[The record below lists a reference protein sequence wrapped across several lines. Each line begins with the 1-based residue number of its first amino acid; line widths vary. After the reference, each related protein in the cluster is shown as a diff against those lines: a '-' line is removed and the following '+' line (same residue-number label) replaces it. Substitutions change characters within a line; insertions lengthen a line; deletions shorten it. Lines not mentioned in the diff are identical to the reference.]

1 MNSMS
6 ILGENMLEE
15 LKTLI
20 KNPKLMIT
28 MIGVALVPALY
39 NLSFLGSMWDPYGRV
54 NDLPIAVVNHD
65 KPAKRADKSLTI
77 GNDMV
82 DKMSKSKDLEYHFV
96 SAKQAQEG
104 LKEGD
109 YYMVITLPED
119 LSQRAATLLNPEPQK
134 LTIRYQTSKGH
145 GMVAAKMGETAMAK
159 LKESV
164 SQNITKTY
172 TSAVFSSMTDLQSG
186 LKEASA
192 GSQALASGAK
202 TAQAGSQTLS
212 TNLAALTGASQQFQ
226 QGTGRLTSGLTTY
239 TDGVNQVKNGLGTL
253 STDIPNYL
261 NGVSRLSQGASQ
273 LNQGL
278 SQLTQATT
286 LSDEKAKGIQSL
298 IVGLPVLNQGIQ
310 QLNTELSTLQPPNLN
325 ADELGNSLGA
335 IAQAAKQVIAEETAA
350 QNEEL
355 SDLQATSVYQSLT
368 AEQQGELAA
377 ALSQSDKSQTV
388 SAAQTILSSVQ
399 TLSTSLQSLS
409 QEDQS
414 KQLEQLKEAV
424 AQIANQSNQALPG
437 ASSALTELST
447 GLAKVNGSL
456 NQQVLPGS
464 NQLTTGLAQ
473 LNRYNTAIGS
483 GVIKLSEGANALS
496 SKSGELLDGSHQLS
510 EGATKLAD
518 GSSQLSQGGH
528 QLTSGLTELSTGL
541 STLNGSLAKASQQLS
556 LVSVTDKNAKAV
568 AKPLVLNEKDK
579 DGVKTNGIGMAPYMI
594 AVSLMVVALSTN
606 VIFANSLSGRSVKD
620 KWDWAKQKFV
630 INGFIST
637 MGSIVLYLAIQLLG
651 FEARYGMETL
661 GFIML
666 SGWTFMALVTALV
679 GWDDRYGSFASLVM
693 LLLQVGSSGGS
704 YPIEL
709 SGAFFQKLHPF
720 LPMTYVV
727 SGLRQTISLSGHIG
741 VEVKVLTGFLL
752 AFMVLALL
760 IYRPKKTV

>member
-1 MNSMS
+1 
-6 ILGENMLEE
+6 MLEE
-15 LKTLI
+15 LKALI
-20 KNPKLMIT
+20 KNPKLIIT

-54 NDLPIAVVNHD
+54 NDLPIAVVNQD
-65 KPAKRADKSLTI
+65 KPAKMADESLTI
-77 GNDMV
+77 GDDMV
-82 DKMSKSKDLEYHFV
+82 DKMSKNKELDYHFV
-96 SAKQAQEG
+96 SSKSAQKG
-104 LKEGD
+104 LKKGD

-119 LSQRAATLLNPEPQK
+119 LSQRATTLLNPEPQK

-145 GMVAAKMGETAMAK
+145 GMVAAKMGETAMTK

-164 SQNITKTY
+164 SQNITKIY
-172 TSAVFSSMTDLQSG
+172 TSAVFSSMTELQSG
-186 LKEASA
+186 LKEAST

-212 TNLAALTGASQQFQ
+212 TNLVALTNASQQFQ

-261 NGVSRLSQGASQ
+261 NGVSRLSQGAFQ

-310 QLNTELSTLQPPNLN
+310 QLNTELSTMETPNLN

-355 SDLQATSVYQSLT
+355 SALQATSVYQSLT

-377 ALSQSDKSQTV
+377 ALNQSDKSQTV

-399 TLSTSLQSLS
+399 TLSTGLRTLS
-409 QEDQS
+409 QGNNLA
-414 KQLEQLKEAV
+414 QLDQLKSAV
-424 AQIANQSNQALPG
+424 SQIASQSNQALPG
-437 ASSALTELST
+437 ASSALSELSM
-447 GLAKVNGSL
+447 GLSKVNGSL

-473 LNRYNTAIGS
+473 LNGYNTTIGS
-483 GVIKLSEGANALS
+483 GVTKLSEGATALS
-496 SKSGELLDGSHQLS
+496 TKSGELLNGSQQLS
-510 EGATKLAD
+510 EGAGKLAD
-518 GSSQLSQGGH
+518 GSFQLSQGGN
-528 QLTSGLTELSTGL
+528 QLTSGLTDLSTGL

-556 LVSVTDKNAKAV
+556 LVSVQDKNARAV
-568 AKPLVLNEKDK
+568 SKPVLLNEKDR
-579 DGVKTNGIGMAPYMI
+579 DDVKTNGIGMAPYMI

-606 VIFANSLSGRSVKD
+606 VIFANSLSGRPVKN
-620 KWDWAKQKFV
+620 KWDWAKQKLV

-637 MGSIVLYLAIQLLG
+637 VGSIILYLAIQLLG
-651 FEARYGMETL
+651 FEAHYGMKTL
-661 GFIML
+661 GFIIL
-666 SGWTFMALVTALV
+666 SGWTLMALVTALV

-709 SGAFFQKLHPF
+709 SGAFFQTLHPF

-727 SGLRQTISLSGHIG
+727 SGLRQTISLDGNIG
-741 VEVKVLTGFLL
+741 LEIKVLTGFLL
-752 AFMVLALL
+752 AFMMLALL

>member
-1 MNSMS
+1 MS

-119 LSQRAATLLNPEPQK
+119 LSQRAATLLNTEPQK

-273 LNQGL
+273 LDQGL

-355 SDLQATSVYQSLT
+355 SALQATSVYQSLT

-606 VIFANSLSGRSVKD
+606 VIFANSLSGRPVKD

>member
-1 MNSMS
+1 
-6 ILGENMLEE
+6 
-15 LKTLI
+15 
-20 KNPKLMIT
+20 PKLMIT

-82 DKMSKSKDLEYHFV
+82 NKMSKSKDLEYHFV

-192 GSQALASGAK
+192 GSQTLASGAK

-310 QLNTELSTLQPPNLN
+310 QLNTELSTLQPPNLT

-355 SDLQATSVYQSLT
+355 SALQTTSVYQSLT

-483 GVIKLSEGANALS
+483 GVIKLSEGTNALS

-606 VIFANSLSGRSVKD
+606 VIFANSLSGRPVKD

>member
-1 MNSMS
+1 
-6 ILGENMLEE
+6 MLEE

-65 KPAKRADKSLTI
+65 KPAKRADRSLTI

-335 IAQAAKQVIAEETAA
+335 IAQAAKKVIAEETAA

-355 SDLQATSVYQSLT
+355 SALQATSVYQSLT

-606 VIFANSLSGRSVKD
+606 VIFANSLSGRPVKD

-741 VEVKVLTGFLL
+741 VEVKILTGFLL
-752 AFMVLALL
+752 AFMVLSLL

>member
-1 MNSMS
+1 
-6 ILGENMLEE
+6 MLEE

-119 LSQRAATLLNPEPQK
+119 LSQRAATLLNTEPQK

-261 NGVSRLSQGASQ
+261 NGVSRLSQRASQ

-355 SDLQATSVYQSLT
+355 SALQATSVYQSLT

-606 VIFANSLSGRSVKD
+606 VIFANSLSGRPVKD

>member
-1 MNSMS
+1 
-6 ILGENMLEE
+6 MLEE

-310 QLNTELSTLQPPNLN
+310 QLNTELSTLHPPNLN

-350 QNEEL
+350 QNEQL
-355 SDLQATSVYQSLT
+355 SALQATSVYQSLT

-606 VIFANSLSGRSVKD
+606 VIFANSLSGRPVKD

>member
-1 MNSMS
+1 
-6 ILGENMLEE
+6 MLEE

-65 KPAKRADKSLTI
+65 KPAKRVDKSLTI

-192 GSQALASGAK
+192 GSQTLASGAK

-355 SDLQATSVYQSLT
+355 SALQATSVYQSLT

-414 KQLEQLKEAV
+414 KHLEQLKEAV

-483 GVIKLSEGANALS
+483 GVIKLSEGTNALS

-606 VIFANSLSGRSVKD
+606 VIFANSLSGRPVKD

-666 SGWTFMALVTALV
+666 TGWTFMALVTALV

-709 SGAFFQKLHPF
+709 SGAFFQKLYPF

>member
-1 MNSMS
+1 
-6 ILGENMLEE
+6 MLEE

-355 SDLQATSVYQSLT
+355 SALQATSVYQSLT

-606 VIFANSLSGRSVKD
+606 VIFANSLSGRPVKD

-727 SGLRQTISLSGHIG
+727 SGLRQTISLLGHIG

>member
-1 MNSMS
+1 
-6 ILGENMLEE
+6 MLEE

-253 STDIPNYL
+253 STDLPNYL

-355 SDLQATSVYQSLT
+355 SALQATSVYQSLT

-388 SAAQTILSSVQ
+388 SAVQTILSSVQ

-483 GVIKLSEGANALS
+483 GVIKLSEGTNALS

-518 GSSQLSQGGH
+518 SSSQLSQGGH

-606 VIFANSLSGRSVKD
+606 VIFANSLSGRPVKD

-709 SGAFFQKLHPF
+709 SGAFFQTLHPF

-752 AFMVLALL
+752 AFMVLSLL

>member
-1 MNSMS
+1 
-6 ILGENMLEE
+6 MLEE

-164 SQNITKTY
+164 SQKITKTY

-202 TAQAGSQTLS
+202 TAQMGSQMLS
-212 TNLAALTGASQQFQ
+212 DNLAGLSSASWQFQ
-226 QGTGRLTSGLTTY
+226 QGTNRLTSGLTAY
-239 TDGVNQVKNGLGTL
+239 TAGVSQVKDGLGQL
-253 STDIPNYL
+253 STDMPVYL

-273 LNQGL
+273 LNHGL
-278 SQLTQATT
+278 VQLTQSTT
-286 LSDEKAKGIQSL
+286 LSDDKAKRIQSL
-298 IVGLPVLNQGIQ
+298 EVGLPVLNQGIQ

-350 QNEEL
+350 QNEQL
-355 SDLQATSVYQSLT
+355 SALQATSVYQSLT

-399 TLSTSLQSLS
+399 TLSTGLQILS
-409 QEDQS
+409 QGNS
-414 KQLEQLKEAV
+414 LAQLDQLKAAV
-424 AQIANQSNQALPG
+424 SQIASQSNQALPG
-437 ASSALTELST
+437 ASSALSELSM
-447 GLAKVNGSL
+447 GLSKVNGSL

-518 GSSQLSQGGH
+518 GSSQLSQGSH

-606 VIFANSLSGRSVKD
+606 VIFANSLSGRPVKD

>member
-1 MNSMS
+1 
-6 ILGENMLEE
+6 MLEE

-192 GSQALASGAK
+192 GSQTLASGAK

-355 SDLQATSVYQSLT
+355 SALQATSVYQSLT
-368 AEQQGELAA
+368 TEQQGELAA

-606 VIFANSLSGRSVKD
+606 VIFANSLSGRPVKD

-752 AFMVLALL
+752 AFMVLSLL

>member
-1 MNSMS
+1 
-6 ILGENMLEE
+6 MLEE

-335 IAQAAKQVIAEETAA
+335 IAQAAKQVITEETAA

-355 SDLQATSVYQSLT
+355 SALQATSVYQSLT

-437 ASSALTELST
+437 ASSTLTELST

-606 VIFANSLSGRSVKD
+606 VIFANSLSGRPVKD

>member
-1 MNSMS
+1 MS

-104 LKEGD
+104 LKKGD

-119 LSQRAATLLNPEPQK
+119 LSQRATTLLNPEPQK

-145 GMVAAKMGETAMAK
+145 GMVAAKMGETAMTK

-164 SQNITKTY
+164 SQNITKIY
-172 TSAVFSSMTDLQSG
+172 TSAVFRSMTDLQSG

-355 SDLQATSVYQSLT
+355 SALQATSVYQSLT

-483 GVIKLSEGANALS
+483 GVIKLSEGTNALS
-496 SKSGELLDGSHQLS
+496 SKSGELLDDSHQLS

-518 GSSQLSQGGH
+518 SSSQLSQGGH

-606 VIFANSLSGRSVKD
+606 VIFANSLSGRPVKD

>member
-1 MNSMS
+1 
-6 ILGENMLEE
+6 MLEE

-355 SDLQATSVYQSLT
+355 SALQATSVYQSLT

-606 VIFANSLSGRSVKD
+606 VIFANSLSGRPVKH

>member
-1 MNSMS
+1 
-6 ILGENMLEE
+6 MLEE
-15 LKTLI
+15 LKALI
-20 KNPKLMIT
+20 KNPKLIMT

-54 NDLPIAVVNHD
+54 NDLPIAVVNQD
-65 KPAKRADKSLTI
+65 KPAKMADESLTI
-77 GNDMV
+77 GDDMV
-82 DKMSKSKDLEYHFV
+82 DKMSKNKELDYHFV
-96 SAKQAQEG
+96 SSKSAQKG
-104 LKEGD
+104 LKKGD

-119 LSQRAATLLNPEPQK
+119 LSQRATTLLNPEPQK

-145 GMVAAKMGETAMAK
+145 GMVAAKMGETAMTK

-164 SQNITKTY
+164 SQNITKIY
-172 TSAVFSSMTDLQSG
+172 TSAVFSSMTELQSG
-186 LKEASA
+186 LKEAST
-192 GSQALASGAK
+192 GSQALASGVK

-253 STDIPNYL
+253 SMDIPNYL

-310 QLNTELSTLQPPNLN
+310 QLNTELSTMETPHLN

-355 SDLQATSVYQSLT
+355 SALQATSVYQSLT

-388 SAAQTILSSVQ
+388 SAAQTILSSAQ
-399 TLSTSLQSLS
+399 TLSTGLQTLS
-409 QEDQS
+409 QGNS
-414 KQLEQLKEAV
+414 LAQLDRLKAAV
-424 AQIANQSNQALPG
+424 SQIASQSNQALPG
-437 ASSALTELST
+437 ASSALSELSM
-447 GLAKVNGSL
+447 GLSKVNGSL
-456 NQQVLPGS
+456 NQQFLPGS

-473 LNRYNTAIGS
+473 LNGYNTAIGS
-483 GVIKLSEGANALS
+483 GVTKLSEGAIALS
-496 SKSGELLDGSHQLS
+496 TKSGELLNGSQQLS
-510 EGATKLAD
+510 EGAGKLAD
-518 GSSQLSQGGH
+518 GSFQLSQGGN
-528 QLTSGLTELSTGL
+528 QLTSGLTDLSTGL

-556 LVSVTDKNAKAV
+556 LVSVQDKNARAV
-568 AKPLVLNEKDK
+568 SKPVLLNEKDR
-579 DGVKTNGIGMAPYMI
+579 DDVKTNGIGMAPYMI

-606 VIFANSLSGRSVKD
+606 VIFANSLSGRPVKN
-620 KWDWAKQKFV
+620 KWDWAKQKLV

-637 MGSIVLYLAIQLLG
+637 VGSIILYVAIQLLG
-651 FEARYGMETL
+651 FEAHYGMKTL
-661 GFIML
+661 GFIIL
-666 SGWTFMALVTALV
+666 SGWTLMALVTALV

-709 SGAFFQKLHPF
+709 SGAFFQTLHPF

-727 SGLRQTISLSGHIG
+727 SGLRQTISLDGNIG
-741 VEVKVLTGFLL
+741 LEIKVLTGFLL

>member
-1 MNSMS
+1 MS

-192 GSQALASGAK
+192 GSQTLASGAK

-286 LSDEKAKGIQSL
+286 LSDEKAKGIQFL

-355 SDLQATSVYQSLT
+355 SALQATSVYQSLT

-409 QEDQS
+409 QEDQL

-518 GSSQLSQGGH
+518 SSSQLSQGGH

-606 VIFANSLSGRSVKD
+606 VIFANSLSGRPVKD

-637 MGSIVLYLAIQLLG
+637 MGSIVLYLTIQLLG

>member
-1 MNSMS
+1 
-6 ILGENMLEE
+6 EE

-119 LSQRAATLLNPEPQK
+119 LSQRAATLLNTEPQK

-273 LNQGL
+273 LDQGL

-355 SDLQATSVYQSLT
+355 SALQATSVYQSLT

-606 VIFANSLSGRSVKD
+606 VIFANSLSGRPVKD

>member
-1 MNSMS
+1 
-6 ILGENMLEE
+6 MLEE

-192 GSQALASGAK
+192 GSQTLASGAK

-298 IVGLPVLNQGIQ
+298 IVGLPILNQGIQ

-355 SDLQATSVYQSLT
+355 SALQATSVYQSLT

-518 GSSQLSQGGH
+518 SSSQLSQGGH

-606 VIFANSLSGRSVKD
+606 VIFANSLSGRPVKD

-637 MGSIVLYLAIQLLG
+637 MGSIVLYLTIQLLG

>member
-1 MNSMS
+1 
-6 ILGENMLEE
+6 MLEE

-77 GNDMV
+77 GDDMV

-355 SDLQATSVYQSLT
+355 SVLQATSVYQSLT

-606 VIFANSLSGRSVKD
+606 VIFANSLSGRPVKD

-679 GWDDRYGSFASLVM
+679 GWDDRYGSFASLIM

>member
-1 MNSMS
+1 
-6 ILGENMLEE
+6 MLEE
-15 LKTLI
+15 LKALI
-20 KNPKLMIT
+20 KNPKLIIT

-54 NDLPIAVVNHD
+54 NDLPIAVVNQD
-65 KPAKRADKSLTI
+65 KPAKMADESLTI
-77 GNDMV
+77 GDDMV
-82 DKMSKSKDLEYHFV
+82 DKMSKNKELDYHFV
-96 SAKQAQEG
+96 SSKSAQKG
-104 LKEGD
+104 LKKGD

-119 LSQRAATLLNPEPQK
+119 LSQRATTLLNPEPQK

-145 GMVAAKMGETAMAK
+145 GMVAAKMGETAMTK

-164 SQNITKTY
+164 SQNITKIY
-172 TSAVFSSMTDLQSG
+172 TSAVFSSMTELQSG
-186 LKEASA
+186 LKEAST

-212 TNLAALTGASQQFQ
+212 TNLAALTNASQQFQ

-261 NGVSRLSQGASQ
+261 NGVSRLSHGAFQ

-310 QLNTELSTLQPPNLN
+310 QLNTELSTMETPNLN

-355 SDLQATSVYQSLT
+355 LALQATSVYQSLT
-368 AEQQGELAA
+368 TEQQGELAA

-399 TLSTSLQSLS
+399 TLSTGLRTLS
-409 QEDQS
+409 QGNNLA
-414 KQLEQLKEAV
+414 QLDQLKSAV
-424 AQIANQSNQALPG
+424 SQIASQSNQALPG
-437 ASSALTELST
+437 ASSALSELSM
-447 GLAKVNGSL
+447 GLSKVNGSL

-473 LNRYNTAIGS
+473 LNGYNTAIGS
-483 GVIKLSEGANALS
+483 GVTKLSEGATALS
-496 SKSGELLDGSHQLS
+496 TKSGELLNGSQQLS
-510 EGATKLAD
+510 EGAGKLAD
-518 GSSQLSQGGH
+518 GSFQLSQGGN
-528 QLTSGLTELSTGL
+528 QLTSGLTDLSTGL

-556 LVSVTDKNAKAV
+556 LVSVQDKNARAV
-568 AKPLVLNEKDK
+568 SKPVLLNEKDR
-579 DGVKTNGIGMAPYMI
+579 DDVKTNGIGMAPYMI

-606 VIFANSLSGRSVKD
+606 VIFANSLSGRPVKN
-620 KWDWAKQKFV
+620 KWDWAKQKLV

-637 MGSIVLYLAIQLLG
+637 VGSIILYLAIQLLG
-651 FEARYGMETL
+651 FEAHYGMKTL
-661 GFIML
+661 GFIIL
-666 SGWTFMALVTALV
+666 SGWTLMALVTALV

-709 SGAFFQKLHPF
+709 SGAFFQTLHPF

-727 SGLRQTISLSGHIG
+727 SGLRQTISLDGNIG
-741 VEVKVLTGFLL
+741 LEIKVLTGFLL

>member
-1 MNSMS
+1 
-6 ILGENMLEE
+6 MLEE

-261 NGVSRLSQGASQ
+261 NGVSRLSQEASQ

-355 SDLQATSVYQSLT
+355 SALQATSVYQSLT

-606 VIFANSLSGRSVKD
+606 VIFANSLSGRPVKD

>member
-1 MNSMS
+1 
-6 ILGENMLEE
+6 MLEE

-119 LSQRAATLLNPEPQK
+119 LSQRAATLLNTEPQK

-286 LSDEKAKGIQSL
+286 LSDEKAKRIQSL
-298 IVGLPVLNQGIQ
+298 EVGLPVLNQGIQ
-310 QLNTELSTLQPPNLN
+310 QLNATLSTMQVPKLN
-325 ADELGNSLGA
+325 TDELGNNLAA
-335 IAQAAKQVIAEETAA
+335 IAQAAQQLLVKEAA
-350 QNEEL
+350 AHKEQL
-355 SDLQATSVYQSLT
+355 AVLQATSAYQSLT
-368 AEQQGELAA
+368 AEQQGELTA
-377 ALSQSDKSQTV
+377 ALTQTDKGEAV
-388 SAAQTILSSVQ
+388 APAQTILRSVQ

-483 GVIKLSEGANALS
+483 GVIK
-496 SKSGELLDGSHQLS
+496 LS

-606 VIFANSLSGRSVKD
+606 VIFANSLSGRPVKD

>member
-1 MNSMS
+1 
-6 ILGENMLEE
+6 MLEE
-15 LKTLI
+15 LKALI

-77 GNDMV
+77 GDDMV

-355 SDLQATSVYQSLT
+355 SALQATSVYQSLT

-606 VIFANSLSGRSVKD
+606 VIFANSLSGRPVKD

>member
-1 MNSMS
+1 
-6 ILGENMLEE
+6 MLEE

-261 NGVSRLSQGASQ
+261 NEVSRLSQGASQ

-355 SDLQATSVYQSLT
+355 SALQATSVYQSLT

-483 GVIKLSEGANALS
+483 GVIKLSEGTNALS

-518 GSSQLSQGGH
+518 SSSQLSQGGH

-606 VIFANSLSGRSVKD
+606 VIFANSLSGRPVKD

-709 SGAFFQKLHPF
+709 SGAFFQTLHPF

-752 AFMVLALL
+752 AFMVLSLL

>member
-1 MNSMS
+1 
-6 ILGENMLEE
+6 
-15 LKTLI
+15 
-20 KNPKLMIT
+20 NPKLMIT

>member
-1 MNSMS
+1 
-6 ILGENMLEE
+6 MLEE

-239 TDGVNQVKNGLGTL
+239 TDGVNQVKNVLGTL

-355 SDLQATSVYQSLT
+355 SALQATSVYQSLT

-483 GVIKLSEGANALS
+483 GVIKLSEGTNALS

-541 STLNGSLAKASQQLS
+541 STLNGSLAKAFQQLS

-606 VIFANSLSGRSVKD
+606 VIFANSLSGRPVKD

>member
-1 MNSMS
+1 MS

-355 SDLQATSVYQSLT
+355 SALQATSVYQSLT

-483 GVIKLSEGANALS
+483 GVIKLSEGTNALS

-606 VIFANSLSGRSVKD
+606 VIFANSLSGRPVKD

>member
-1 MNSMS
+1 
-6 ILGENMLEE
+6 MLEE

-355 SDLQATSVYQSLT
+355 SALQATSVYQSLT

-483 GVIKLSEGANALS
+483 GVIKLSEGTNALS

-606 VIFANSLSGRSVKD
+606 VIFANSLSGRPVKD

-666 SGWTFMALVTALV
+666 SGWTFMTLVTALV

>member
-1 MNSMS
+1 
-6 ILGENMLEE
+6 MLEE

-278 SQLTQATT
+278 SQLTQETT

-355 SDLQATSVYQSLT
+355 SALQATSVYQSLT

-414 KQLEQLKEAV
+414 KHLEQLKEAV

-483 GVIKLSEGANALS
+483 GIIKLSEGTNALS

-556 LVSVTDKNAKAV
+556 LVSVTDKNTKAV

-606 VIFANSLSGRSVKD
+606 VIFANSLSGRPVKD

>member
-1 MNSMS
+1 
-6 ILGENMLEE
+6 MLEE

-65 KPAKRADKSLTI
+65 KPAKRVDKSLTI

-119 LSQRAATLLNPEPQK
+119 LSQRAATLLNPEPKK

-192 GSQALASGAK
+192 GSQTLASGAK

-355 SDLQATSVYQSLT
+355 SALQATSVYQSLT

-414 KQLEQLKEAV
+414 KHLEQLKEAV

-483 GVIKLSEGANALS
+483 GVIKLSEGTNALS

-606 VIFANSLSGRSVKD
+606 VIFANSLSGRPVKD

-666 SGWTFMALVTALV
+666 TGWTFMALVTALV

>member
-1 MNSMS
+1 
-6 ILGENMLEE
+6 MLEE

-350 QNEEL
+350 QNEQL
-355 SDLQATSVYQSLT
+355 SALQATSVYQSLT

-399 TLSTSLQSLS
+399 TLSTGLQTLS
-409 QEDQS
+409 QGNS
-414 KQLEQLKEAV
+414 LAQLDQLKAAV
-424 AQIANQSNQALPG
+424 SQIASQSNQALPG
-437 ASSALTELST
+437 ASSALSELSM
-447 GLAKVNGSL
+447 GLSKVNGSL

-473 LNRYNTAIGS
+473 LNRYNTVIGS

-518 GSSQLSQGGH
+518 SSSQLSQGGH
-528 QLTSGLTELSTGL
+528 QLTSGLTGL

-606 VIFANSLSGRSVKD
+606 VIFANSLSGRPVKD

>member
-1 MNSMS
+1 
-6 ILGENMLEE
+6 MLEE

-355 SDLQATSVYQSLT
+355 SALQATSVYQSLT

-483 GVIKLSEGANALS
+483 GVIKLSEGTNALS

-518 GSSQLSQGGH
+518 SSSQLSQGGH

-606 VIFANSLSGRSVKD
+606 VIFANSLSGRPVKD

>member
-1 MNSMS
+1 
-6 ILGENMLEE
+6 
-15 LKTLI
+15 KTLI

-192 GSQALASGAK
+192 GSQTLASGAK

-355 SDLQATSVYQSLT
+355 SALQATSVYQSLT

-483 GVIKLSEGANALS
+483 GVIKLSEGTNALS

-518 GSSQLSQGGH
+518 SSSQLSQGGH

-606 VIFANSLSGRSVKD
+606 VIFANSLSGRPVKD

>member
-1 MNSMS
+1 
-6 ILGENMLEE
+6 MLEE
-15 LKTLI
+15 LKALI
-20 KNPKLMIT
+20 KNPKLIIT

-54 NDLPIAVVNHD
+54 NDLPIAVVNQD
-65 KPAKRADKSLTI
+65 KPAKMADESLTI
-77 GNDMV
+77 GDDMV
-82 DKMSKSKDLEYHFV
+82 DKMSKNKELDYHFV
-96 SAKQAQEG
+96 SSKSAQKG
-104 LKEGD
+104 LKKGD

-119 LSQRAATLLNPEPQK
+119 LSQRATTLLNPEPQK

-145 GMVAAKMGETAMAK
+145 GMVAAKMGETAMTK

-164 SQNITKTY
+164 SQNITKIY
-172 TSAVFSSMTDLQSG
+172 TSAVFSSMTELQSG
-186 LKEASA
+186 LKEAST

-212 TNLAALTGASQQFQ
+212 TNLAALTNASQQFQ

-261 NGVSRLSQGASQ
+261 NGVSRLSQGAFQ

-310 QLNTELSTLQPPNLN
+310 QLNTELSTMETPNLN

-355 SDLQATSVYQSLT
+355 SALQATSVYQSLT

-377 ALSQSDKSQTV
+377 ALNQSDKSQTV

-399 TLSTSLQSLS
+399 TLSTGLRTLS
-409 QEDQS
+409 QGNNLA
-414 KQLEQLKEAV
+414 QLDQLKSAV
-424 AQIANQSNQALPG
+424 SQIASQSNQALPG
-437 ASSALTELST
+437 ASSALSELSM
-447 GLAKVNGSL
+447 GLSKVNGSL

-473 LNRYNTAIGS
+473 LNGYNTTIGS
-483 GVIKLSEGANALS
+483 GVTKLSEGATALS
-496 SKSGELLDGSHQLS
+496 TKSGELLNGSQQLS
-510 EGATKLAD
+510 EGAGKLAD
-518 GSSQLSQGGH
+518 GSFQLSQGGN
-528 QLTSGLTELSTGL
+528 QLTSGLTDLSTGL

-556 LVSVTDKNAKAV
+556 LVSVQDKNARAV
-568 AKPLVLNEKDK
+568 SKPVLLNEKDR
-579 DGVKTNGIGMAPYMI
+579 DDVKTNGIGMAPYMI

-606 VIFANSLSGRSVKD
+606 VIFANSLSGRPVKN
-620 KWDWAKQKFV
+620 KWDWAKQKLV

-637 MGSIVLYLAIQLLG
+637 VGSIILYLAIQLLG
-651 FEARYGMETL
+651 FEAHYGMKTL
-661 GFIML
+661 GFIIL
-666 SGWTFMALVTALV
+666 SGWTLMALVTALV

-709 SGAFFQKLHPF
+709 SGAFFQTLHSF

-727 SGLRQTISLSGHIG
+727 SGLRQTISLDGNIG
-741 VEVKVLTGFLL
+741 LEIKVLTGFLL
-752 AFMVLALL
+752 AFMMLALL

>member
-1 MNSMS
+1 
-6 ILGENMLEE
+6 MLEE

-192 GSQALASGAK
+192 GSQTLASGAK

-355 SDLQATSVYQSLT
+355 SALQATSVYQSLT

-483 GVIKLSEGANALS
+483 GVIKLSEGTNALS

-518 GSSQLSQGGH
+518 GSSQLSQGCH

-606 VIFANSLSGRSVKD
+606 VIFANSLSGRPVKD

-651 FEARYGMETL
+651 FKARYGMETL

>member
-1 MNSMS
+1 
-6 ILGENMLEE
+6 MLEE

-355 SDLQATSVYQSLT
+355 SALQATSVYQSLT

-483 GVIKLSEGANALS
+483 GVIKLSEGTNALS

-606 VIFANSLSGRSVKD
+606 VIFANSLSGRPVKD

>member
-1 MNSMS
+1 
-6 ILGENMLEE
+6 MLEE

-335 IAQAAKQVIAEETAA
+335 ISQAAKQVIAEETAA

-355 SDLQATSVYQSLT
+355 SALQATSVYQSLT

-606 VIFANSLSGRSVKD
+606 VIFANSLSGRPVKD

>member
-1 MNSMS
+1 
-6 ILGENMLEE
+6 MLEE

-104 LKEGD
+104 LKKGD

-119 LSQRAATLLNPEPQK
+119 LSQRATTLLNPEPQK

-145 GMVAAKMGETAMAK
+145 GMVAAKMGETAMTK

-164 SQNITKTY
+164 SQNITKIY
-172 TSAVFSSMTDLQSG
+172 TSAVFRSMTDLQSG

-355 SDLQATSVYQSLT
+355 SALQATSVYQSLT

-483 GVIKLSEGANALS
+483 GVIKLSEGTNALS

-518 GSSQLSQGGH
+518 SSSQLSQGGH

-606 VIFANSLSGRSVKD
+606 VIFANSLSGRPVKD

>member
-1 MNSMS
+1 
-6 ILGENMLEE
+6 MLEE

-159 LKESV
+159 MKESV

-355 SDLQATSVYQSLT
+355 SALQATSVYQSLT

-518 GSSQLSQGGH
+518 GSSQLNQGGH

-606 VIFANSLSGRSVKD
+606 VIFANSLSGRPVKD

>member
-1 MNSMS
+1 
-6 ILGENMLEE
+6 E

-253 STDIPNYL
+253 STDLPNYL

-355 SDLQATSVYQSLT
+355 SALQATSVYQSLT

-483 GVIKLSEGANALS
+483 GVIKLSEGTNALS

-518 GSSQLSQGGH
+518 SSSQLSQGGH

-606 VIFANSLSGRSVKD
+606 VIFANSLSGRPVKD

-709 SGAFFQKLHPF
+709 SGAFFQTLHPF

-752 AFMVLALL
+752 AFMVLSLL